1 MGRVSTFEAS
11 NPMGEMNTTPLID
24 VLLVLLVM
32 LIMTIP
38 PQTHAVK
45 FDLSSPRAPI
55 DHIRRD
61 SNLLTI
67 GADGTLRWNGAVI
80 DRERLRSDL
89 SASRQMVPS
98 PELHLQPDAEA
109 RHGEVDEILAIIK
122 REQVSR
128 FGFVGNERY
137 LNTF

>member
-45 FDLSSPRAPI
+45 FDLSSSRAPI

-67 GADGTLRWNGAVI
+67 AADGTLRWNGAVI